1 MNVATPIRHAAQDSS
16 TKSVVCATCDG
27 FCPVSAKVENGR
39 VVKVTSRDHPL
50 LKDVI
55 CMKGAFAPKIL
66 AHPDRLMHPLKRI
79 GARGEGKWARVTWD
93 EAMDD
98 IAQRLQV
105 VIDKYGPE
113 AFAVA
118 QSNATAISDGGM

>member
-1 MNVATPIRHAAQDSS
+1 MGDAMAVSRAVQGSS

-66 AHPDRLMHPLKRI
+66 AHPDRLMHPIKRV
-79 GARGEGKWARVTWD
+79 GARGEGKWARVSWD

-98 IAQRLQV
+98 IARRLQV
-105 VIDKYGPE
+105 VVEKYGPE

-118 QSNATAISDGGM
+118 QSNATAIS